1 LKIAE
6 FSVRRPVAISMLIV
20 ALILL
25 GVVAL
30 PRLRVDLY
38 PDMNLPF
45 VLVSAEYEG
54 ASPAEVEKLLTK
66 PMEGVLASAN
76 NVKDIISWSEHG
88 VSRIGIQLEWGV
100 DMDQAALDIRDKIDI
115 IRGYLP
121 SDVKTPQ
128 VLKMDPNSMPIM
140 SLTLSGSDLSE
151 MKRVAEDVVQPKLE
165 RTEGV
170 ASAYVTGG
178 REKEIKVVLD
188 QNKLQSYG
196 LTAGQVSQAISADN
210 LSGTAGSVV
219 RGQSDL
225 DVRVVGEYRKA
236 KDLEDVSIGLPGGG
250 FVRLG
255 DLAAIKDDYKKTT
268 QVSYVNGNPS
278 VGLMVFKETGSNT
291 VKVADGIHKTLEA
304 LQSEL
309 PAGMRLDIVYDGSVF
324 IKQSIG
330 NVVKHGVFGGI
341 LAVIVLY
348 LFLRSFRSTLIVAM
362 VIPISVIGT
371 FSMMYFG
378 GQTINMLSLGG
389 LALGV
394 GSLVDFSVVVLESIY
409 RHRHDGHGIIDA
421 AINGTSEV
429 GNAVVASAATQV
441 VVFMPIVFVQG
452 LAGIL
457 FGPMALTVSFSHL
470 AALFAALTLVPM
482 ITSRMFKVTLA
493 ENENIEGANGRG
505 KLLATLH
512 LPAEKFG
519 KYYRRLSNEYA
530 RLLNWALGHR
540 KTVVLTSLAL
550 FVGSCV
556 VMFLAVGTEFVP
568 TMDQGQISVK
578 VELPTGSQ
586 LSETGKIVSV
596 VEEIVAAEPA
606 TDIIF
611 SSVGS
616 GGDFAMLGGGSP
628 ELATLQVKLKPLQER
643 NISTAQMV
651 EKLRDQVSGIP
662 GAKFTVDMADDS
674 GGGGQGAPIS
684 IRITGDDLDVLK
696 DLGNMVEE
704 EVRAVEGTR
713 NVTSSLEEARPEL
726 QVLVDRARAA
736 QYGVTVGQV
745 LAAARTAFDGQV
757 VSRVRTGDDE
767 IDIRLMYPE
776 DYRLNLN
783 SVANTMIIS
792 ATGARV
798 ALGDVAKIDISHAPV
813 SIMRFNQARL
823 VTVDSEF
830 IGRDLGSINKDI
842 ETRLDANIKLPAGY
856 NMEIGGQAKDMAES
870 FGDLG
875 LAILLAIVL
884 VYMVMAAQFESL
896 FYPFVIMFSIPP
908 TIVGV
913 TLGLLLTGFNLSVPA
928 LIGYIMLIGIVVN
941 NAIVLIDYVNTLRK
955 RGLGRDEAIRQA
967 GPIRLRPILMTTL
980 ATVLALIPLAFGSG
994 EGSEGQAPL
1003 AVVVSFG
1010 LTLST
1015 LITLVLIP
1023 VMYTILDDIGR
1034 AIVKRMSLWFGG
1046 RGVAG

>member
-1 LKIAE
+1 MKLAE
-6 FSVRRPVAISMLIV
+6 FSVKRPVAISMLIV

-25 GVVAL
+25 GVVSL
-30 PRLRVDLY
+30 PKLRVDLY

-45 VLVSAEYEG
+45 VLVSAQYEG
-54 ASPAEVEKLLTK
+54 ASPAEVENLVTK

-76 NVKDIISWSEHG
+76 NVKDIISWSESG

-115 IRGYLP
+115 IRSYLP

-151 MKRVAEDVVQPKLE
+151 MKRVAEDVIQPKLE

-170 ASAYVTGG
+170 ASAYATGG
-178 REKEIKVVLD
+178 REAEIKVVLD
-188 QNKLQSYG
+188 QHKLQAFG
-196 LTAGQVSQAISADN
+196 LTSGQVSQAISSDN
-210 LSGTAGSVV
+210 LSGTAGSVIK
-219 RGQSDL
+219 GASDL
-225 DVRVVGEYRKA
+225 DIRVVGEYKKA
-236 KDLEDVSIGLPGGG
+236 KDLENVSISLPGGG
-250 FVRLG
+250 AIRLG
-255 DLAAIKDDYKKTT
+255 DLATIKDDYKKTT
-268 QVSYVNGNPS
+268 QISFVNGSPS
-278 VGLMVFKETGSNT
+278 VGIMIFKETGGNT
-291 VKVADGIHKTLEA
+291 VRVAEGIHETMDSIKA
-304 LQSEL
+304 QL
-309 PAGMRLDIVYDGSVF
+309 PEGMRLDVVYDGSVF

-330 NVVKHGVFGGI
+330 NVVEHGILGGI

-348 LFLRSFRSTLIVAM
+348 LFLRSFRSTIIVAM
-362 VIPISVIGT
+362 VIPISIIGT

-409 RHRHDGHGIIDA
+409 RYRQDGHGVIDS
-421 AINGTSEV
+421 AIKGTSEV

-482 ITSRMFKVTLA
+482 ITARMLRVTITD
-493 ENENIEGANGRG
+493 NENGEGVNGRG
-505 KLLATLH
+505 KIMTTLH
-512 LPAEKFG
+512 LPAERFG
-519 KYYRRLSNEYA
+519 KYYRRFADQYSV
-530 RLLNWALGHR
+530 LLNWALGHR
-540 KTVVLTSLAL
+540 KTVVLSSLGL
-550 FVGSCV
+550 LVGSCIV
-556 VMFLAVGTEFVP
+556 LAVAVGTEFIP
-568 TMDQGQISVK
+568 SMDQGQINVN

-586 LSETGKIVSV
+586 LSETGKIVSR
-596 VEEIVAAEPA
+596 VEEIASSEPA

-611 SSVGS
+611 SSIGS
-616 GGDFAMLGGGSP
+616 GGEFAMLGGGSP
-628 ELATLQVKLKPLQER
+628 EVATIQIKLKPLEER
-643 NISTAQMV
+643 NISTDEMV
-651 EKLRDQVSGIP
+651 EKLRNQINGIP
-662 GAKFTVDMADDS
+662 GAKFTVDVADDS
-674 GGGGQGAPIS
+674 GGGGAGAPVS
-684 IRITGDDLDVLK
+684 IRIAGDDLGVLE
-696 DLGNMVEE
+696 DLGGLVAE
-704 EVRAVEGTR
+704 EVKAVEGTR
-713 NVTSSLEEARPEL
+713 NVTSSLEEARPEM
-726 QVLVDRARAA
+726 QVLIDRQRAA

-745 LAAARTAFDGQV
+745 LSAARTAFDGQV
-757 VSRVRTGDDE
+757 VSRVRTGEDE
-767 IDIRLMYPE
+767 IDIRLMYP
-776 DYRLNLN
+776 DNYRLDINN
-783 SVANTMIIS
+783 VANTMIIS
-792 ATGARV
+792 ATGARL
-798 ALGDVAKIDISHAPV
+798 ALGDVARVELNHAPV
-813 SIMRFNQARL
+813 SITRFNQARL

-830 IGRDLGSINKDI
+830 VGRDLGSVNRDI
-842 ETRLDANIKLPAGY
+842 TARLDAIKLPPGY
-856 NMEIGGQAKDMAES
+856 TLDIGGQAQDMADS
-870 FGDLG
+870 FGDMG

-913 TLGLLLTGFNLSVPA
+913 TLGLLITGYNLSVPA

-955 RGLGRDEAIRQA
+955 RGLNRDEAIRRA
-967 GPIRLRPILMTTL
+967 GPVRLRPIMMTTL

-1015 LITLVLIP
+1015 IITLVLIP
-1023 VMYTILDDIGR
+1023 VMYTILDDVGR
-1034 AIVKRMSLWFGG
+1034 AIVKRTSLWFSSGS
-1046 RGVAG
+1046 GVAK